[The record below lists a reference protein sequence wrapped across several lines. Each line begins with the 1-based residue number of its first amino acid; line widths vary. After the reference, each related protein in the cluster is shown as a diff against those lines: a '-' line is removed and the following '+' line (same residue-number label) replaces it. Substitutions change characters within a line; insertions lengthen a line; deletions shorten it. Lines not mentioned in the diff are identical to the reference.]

1 MFKRNYFAVLSLLFL
16 ISFLCLRPASLSAG
30 TITGPIQLASSDRGF
45 PDGTLT
51 FTLTQAAVVSGTA
64 TIVTSP
70 VNCYT
75 DGLGNIVG
83 LPNPLAL
90 PVLSSV
96 NGGGTLPPGNY
107 FVRTT
112 WANSSGETAPGPE
125 RSINTTQAGQLVVQ
139 VPANPPANAT
149 QWKIYISTATG
160 TETLQASQT
169 APFNNYSQTTPLA
182 AGAAMP
188 GSNTTT
194 CSLRFNDELQ
204 PSYTGYNVTFA
215 TASGATVPGFPQKWY
230 LSGGSTGTI
239 NVGNGLPLYNGT
251 VVYPQPIITNPAQ
264 SATQSINGPLNM
276 NGFKLTDSN
285 INGFLYVDGTTFTTI
300 QQAITAA
307 CAVGGGTVYIPSGT
321 YPQNSPFV
329 LCSNL
334 KLVGSGSG
342 QADLSPCATTITT
355 TLTSGDLLPFNTVND
370 SYLSD
375 ICIKNVGTA
384 GANAAISFMSAQR
397 NVAER
402 FYITGPFAVG
412 VLFKSSSS
420 ATASTIWNT
429 VRDYHCSNLATN
441 GIGTEFNS
449 SDATSKV
456 INSNTVWNDH
466 CTGGASGKG
475 LWMTNTNQ
483 AQVINE
489 NVINCS
495 ECSATGGTGAQI
507 DQGAT
512 RGVVFID
519 INAEGS
525 TTCFNKAIANT
536 VTFVGGN
543 LSSCGPNVIDAQPA
557 FTHFLGTNVGG
568 VVQEWGVTPAGDQY
582 VDGIGI
588 NAIPIANGINSPA
601 SWVLATSGTPRWQV
615 LANAFAPNIAAGSS
629 IGTAGLPL
637 SDLFVGSGGANKA
650 LDFDTSTLTANRQV
664 KWVDAAGTVVETGSG
679 INQPLQ
685 TRRGVAG
692 CVTGASIGAACST
705 TVTWTSSYADT
716 NYTVTGCIGNGVTS
730 GAPIIQG
737 ITAKGA
743 AAITVQT
750 IALTAAAAQFTNIE
764 CSAIHD

>member
-1 MFKRNYFAVLSLLFL
+1 MSRKNLSAIAFLLL
-16 ISFLCLRPASLSAG
+16 IFVTSAITFAG
-30 TITGPIQLASSDRGF
+30 TITGPIQLASSGKGF
-45 PDGTLT
+45 PNGTLT

-75 DGLGNIVG
+75 DGLGNVVG

-90 PVLSSV
+90 PVLSTI
-96 NGGGTLPPGNY
+96 NGGGTLPAGNY

-125 RSINTTQAGQLVVQ
+125 RSINTSQAGALVVQ
-139 VPANPPANAT
+139 APSNPPANTT
-149 QWKIYISTATG
+149 QWKIYISTTTG
-160 TETLQASQT
+160 AETLQATQA
-169 APFNNYSQTTPLA
+169 APFTNYSQSVPLA
-182 AGAAMP
+182 ASSALP

-204 PSYTGYNVTFA
+204 PSYTGYNVTFTTA
-215 TASGATVPGFPQKWY
+215 TGATVPGFPQKWY
-230 LSGGSTGTI
+230 LSGGSAGTI
-239 NVGNGLPLYNGT
+239 NVGSGLPLYSGV

-285 INGFLYVDGTTFTTI
+285 INGFFYVDGTTFTTV
-300 QQAITAA
+300 QQAINAA
-307 CAVGGGTVYIPSGT
+307 CAVGGGTVYIPAGT

-329 LCSNL
+329 LCSSL
-334 KLVGSGSG
+334 KLVGAGSG
-342 QADLSPCATTITT
+342 QADSVPCATTITT
-355 TLTSGDLLPFNTVND
+355 TLSNGDLLPFNTVND

-375 ICIKNVGTA
+375 VCIKNIGVA
-384 GANAAISFMSAQR
+384 GANAAISFTSAQR

-402 FYITGPFAVG
+402 LYITGPFSVG
-412 VLFKSSSS
+412 VLFKSSST
-420 ATASTIWNT
+420 AVASTIWNT

-441 GIGTEFNS
+441 GVGTEFNS
-449 SDATSKV
+449 SDATLKV

-466 CTGGASGKG
+466 CVGGASGKA

-495 ECSATGGTGAQI
+495 ECSAPGGTGVQI

-512 RGVVFID
+512 RGTVLID

-536 VTFVGGN
+536 VTLVGGN
-543 LSSCGPNVIDAQPA
+543 LSSCGPNVVDAQPA
-557 FTHFLGTNVGG
+557 FTHFFGTNVGG

-601 SWVLATSGTPRWQV
+601 GWVLATSGTPRWQV
-615 LANAFAPNIAAGSS
+615 QASAFVPNVPAGST
-629 IGTAGLPL
+629 IGTATLPI
-637 SDLFVGSGGANKA
+637 SDLFMGSAGLNKA

-664 KWVDAAGTVVETGSG
+664 KWVDSAGTVVETGSG
-679 INQPLQ
+679 ASQPLQ
-685 TRRGVAG
+685 TRHGVGG
-692 CVTGASIGAACST
+692 CATSASIGAVCST
-705 TVTWTSSYADT
+705 TVTWTNTYLDT
-716 NYTVTGCIGNGVTS
+716 NYTTTGCIGVGITS
-730 GAPIIQG
+730 GAPLIQG
-737 ITAKGA
+737 ITTKASGSV
-743 AAITVQT
+743 TVQT